1 MDGLHSEAEK
11 VRESLIDVTFVSRNT
26 RNELKVLIDVAVFG
40 SILNK
45 KKLSLNLIKL

>member
-11 VRESLIDVTFVSRNT
+11 VRESLTDVTFVSRNT

-45 KKLSLNLIKL
+45 KKVVS